1 MILYLTITSFQ
12 PGPSGGY
19 NNFHGGGGGG
29 SAGQSSYPGP
39 PPNNYPGGPPNN
51 YAGGNGGGPNQF
63 PGGSAGSG
71 SMGAFGNYPS
81 APNFNYNIPPN
92 PEKKDLNTMTNF
104 LNVSFYVCSSLL

>member
-1 MILYLTITSFQ
+1 MILYLTFTSFQ

-19 NNFHGGGGGG
+19 NNFHGGGG

-51 YAGGNGGGPNQF
+51 YGGNSGGPNQF